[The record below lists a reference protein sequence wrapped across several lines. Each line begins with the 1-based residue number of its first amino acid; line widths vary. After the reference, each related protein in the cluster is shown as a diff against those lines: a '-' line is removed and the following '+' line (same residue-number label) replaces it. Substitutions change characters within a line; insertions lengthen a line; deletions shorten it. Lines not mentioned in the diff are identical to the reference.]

1 MSKGFTLIEVL
12 LCLLLFGV
20 GMLGA
25 LASQVYAR
33 QQVLLATQRLLAT
46 AMVLDVA
53 ASLQSVPA
61 AASSLQGNFDQAP
74 AAVTLC
80 RDVADCDAEQL
91 LQAQVQQ
98 QLSVLLSD
106 SSSGLPSAQLCI
118 VAGADHP
125 EIQLSWRGVTSS
137 KFPATST
144 LCPLPAG
151 YFHVAVRSGGGL

>member
-1 MSKGFTLIEVL
+1 MTKGFTLIEVL
-12 LCLLLFGV
+12 LCLLLFGM

-46 AMVLDVA
+46 AVVMDVA

-61 AASSLQGNFDQAP
+61 AAPSFHGNFDQAP
-74 AAVTLC
+74 AAVVLC
-80 RDVADCDAEQL
+80 QDVAQCNAEQL

-118 VAGADHP
+118 VAGADQP
-125 EIQLSWRGVTSS
+125 EIQLSWRGITAS
-137 KFPATST
+137 KFPAKST

-151 YFHVAVRSGGGL
+151 FSHVALRAGGGV